1 MVKESDHLDL
11 SPGKYVKIS
20 VKDEGTGIAPENIDK
35 IFEPFFTTKQNGTGL
50 GLSSVLSIIENHN
63 GTIKVSSLPGGGAA
77 FQFYL
82 PAAEKALLKK
92 TAETGF
98 AFGKGRVLLT
108 DDEEPI
114 RRSTCRMPGG
124 LGYRAESAPSGEAAV
139 QRFQTARAAGKPFD
153 IIIMDLTVPAG
164 MNGAEAAVKI
174 LAIDP
179 RAKII
184 VSSGYPNHPAIAE
197 ADKFGFCG
205 VIVKPYDMKDMGL
218 VLREALG
225 R

>member
-1 MVKESDHLDL
+1 ML
-11 SPGKYVKIS
+11 
-20 VKDEGTGIAPENIDK
+20 
-35 IFEPFFTTKQNGTGL
+35 
-50 GLSSVLSIIENHN
+50 
-63 GTIKVSSLPGGGAA
+63 
-77 FQFYL
+77 
-82 PAAEKALLKK
+82 
-92 TAETGF
+92 
-98 AFGKGRVLLT
+98 R
-108 DDEEPI
+108 
-114 RRSTCRMPGG
+114 G